1 MGALYAQ
8 TSQTNIKAGDPAIP
22 IPGLSLTLPEG
33 VGDVAL
39 VILNV
44 PNSYATAKLRGAR
57 FDISIDGKKSPV
69 YAAYNYSSNVDN
81 PALESTTLVV
91 GVPLTLKPQA
101 IVAWAQG
108 CIIVSPATLS
118 AIV

>member
-1 MGALYAQ
+1 MSALYAQ
-8 TSQTNIKAGDPAIP
+8 TSQPSIKAGQPAIP

-33 VGDVAL
+33 AGDVAL

-44 PNSYATAKLRGAR
+44 PNSYATARSGAR
-57 FDISIDGKKSPV
+57 FDISIDGNKSPV
-69 YAAYNYSSNVDN
+69 YAAYSYSSNVDN
-81 PALESTTLVV
+81 PALELTTLVV

-108 CIIVSPATLS
+108 CIIDSPATLS